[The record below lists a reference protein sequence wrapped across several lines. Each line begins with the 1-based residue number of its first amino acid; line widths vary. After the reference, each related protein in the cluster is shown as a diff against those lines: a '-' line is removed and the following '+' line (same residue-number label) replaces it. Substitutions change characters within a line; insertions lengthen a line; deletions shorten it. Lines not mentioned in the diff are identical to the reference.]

1 MATTSSASRHPG
13 QAAPSTRTVAAQS
26 PKQTRRCCGVSA
38 PSGTSVSGS
47 STNRAPSSRVQIRGH
62 PIERQVQSPRRL
74 RRVPLAYSTWA
85 SLARGMHGCSG
96 PEHRSA
102 PLLREAD
109 ARQGVGRGVWLQ
121 RVFPTGCRRRDVLR
135 RSLQPGTDIGVAVS
149 RRQVETIWEM
159 NISGGRH
166 ALRRLFCRWLPIHR
180 QWLSITLPTPS
191 SVVANK
197 GGTDRRRL
205 EACWSAVL
213 GVPQHRTPRRP
224 ALPRPLDQA
233 A

>member
-1 MATTSSASRHPG
+1 MATPLSDKYSRPAASGAFHWRIRPG
-13 QAAPSTRTVAAQS
+13 PVWRAGCVAAP
-26 PKQTRRCCGVSA
+26 
-38 PSGTSVSGS
+38 
-47 STNRAPSSRVQIRGH
+47 VQNIDR
-62 PIERQVQSPRRL
+62 P
-74 RRVPLAYSTWA
+74 
-85 SLARGMHGCSG
+85 
-96 PEHRSA
+96 

-135 RSLQPGTDIGVAVS
+135 RSLQPGADIGVAAS
-149 RRQVETIWEM
+149 RCQVETIWEM

-197 GGTDRRRL
+197 GATDRRRL